1 MNPRMAAEG
10 KRKPY
15 LDAWL
20 KRTGRELGSSGKL
33 SELALVL
40 AGRTGSGADEWREWL
55 RRILAREEEP
65 GLDLLTEIDS
75 ILARPAKGN
84 PMATPEPDLFD

>member
-1 MNPRMAAEG
+1 MPSEG
-10 KRKPY
+10 KQKPY
-15 LDAWL
+15 LAAWL
-20 KRTGRELGSSGKL
+20 KRTGRELASSGKV
-33 SELALVL
+33 SELALIL
-40 AGRTGSGADEWREWL
+40 AGRTGSGADEWRERL

-84 PMATPEPDLFD
+84 PVATRQADLFD